1 MIKLI
6 DLLAEVGEGT
16 AQKYS
21 WSLNSKDDKG
31 DYIIM
36 EYGFTTDSKV
46 KYFVILVIGREPLV
60 SSNDYEMT
68 VSFGVGNK
76 PSLKAKVG
84 MAKPSFTKVVNKG
97 EFFRVMATVVD
108 IVKNAIEVMKEDDR
122 PIKYII
128 FKPEKEKETETGF
141 EQSNQ
146 RLQLYLAYI
155 KKNMEHV
162 QSINVNP
169 NSVEVILK

>member
-6 DLLAEVGEGT
+6 NLLEIGDSS
-16 AQKYS
+16 AQKYN
-21 WSLNSKDDKG
+21 WSLNSKDDKD
-31 DYIIM
+31 DYTIM
-36 EYGFTTDSKV
+36 EYGFTTDSKI
-46 KYFVILVIGREPLV
+46 KYFVMLVVGNEPLV
-60 SSNDYEMT
+60 SFNDYEMT
-68 VSFGVGNK
+68 VSFGVGSK
-76 PSLKAKVG
+76 PSIKAKVG
-84 MAKPSFTKVVNKG
+84 MTKPSFTKVVNKG
-97 EFFRVMATVVD
+97 ELFRVMATVID
-108 IVKNAIEVMKEDDR
+108 IVKNTISVMKEEDR

-162 QSINVNP
+162 QAINTTP
-169 NSVEVILK
+169 NAVEVVLK